1 MIPICKEKNT
11 CSEMLLSVI
20 HVWELFRSLDCK
32 KQDYFRKFNS
42 DSLSLM
48 RKRETSVDANKILF
62 RGCPAEIEKSIPG
75 DFKKEEG
82 RIRNKKIYF
91 TKLKSHKKKSKII

>member
-48 RKRETSVDANKILF
+48 RKRETSIDANKILF
-62 RGCPAEIEKSIPG
+62 SGCPAEIEKSIPR
-75 DFKKEEG
+75 DF
-82 RIRNKKIYF
+82 
-91 TKLKSHKKKSKII
+91 